1 MVGRVGAHRQIGAGE
16 GAESTSGS
24 AGSRKR
30 E

>member
-1 MVGRVGAHRQIGAGE
+1 MAGSGGHIDRHGAGE
-16 GAESTSGS
+16 GSESTSGS